1 MVNSQIEIKLDG
13 VLKKL
18 AEIDEQREEVM
29 KTCREVVRLARQLIV
44 AVHRQVKDEEAL
56 EKLRAAA
63 EKLKNTRKKSP
74 SIYYTGCA
82 PSSLVEYVEAE
93 CFYAYVFEDRLPAM
107 EDLEVDPSIYLL
119 GVADFTGEI
128 KRYLY
133 ELIKEERF
141 DDAEKALKTMEK
153 IYDKLRTAAV
163 PNVLAQ
169 GLRRKVDVMRTV
181 LETARRDLLLLRR
194 LGNLEKAFKAAL

>member
-1 MVNSQIEIKLDG
+1 MVNNQIEVKLDE

-18 AEIDEQREEVM
+18 AEIDEQREEVI

-63 EKLKNTRKKSP
+63 EKLKNTRKKMP

-107 EDLEVDPSIYLL
+107 EDLGVDPSIYLL

-128 KRYLY
+128 KRHLY

-163 PNVLAQ
+163 PNALAQ

-181 LETARRDLLLLRR
+181 LETARRDLLLMRR
-194 LGNLEKAFKAAL
+194 LGNLEKAFEAAP